1 MAQKT
6 KLEMAIVNEVIAWRM
21 KKKLSQL
28 ELSKLLKLSRGFIG
42 QIESPNSPSKY
53 SLNQLNWLAYKF
65 GCSLHDF
72 IPAKPIKEDD
82 WGK

>member
-1 MAQKT
+1 MAKKT
-6 KLEMAIVNEVIAWRM
+6 KLEMAIVNKVIAWRE
-21 KKKLSQL
+21 KKKYSQN
-28 ELSKLLKLSRGFIG
+28 ELAKVLKLSKGFIG

-53 SLNQLNWLAYKF
+53 SFNQLNWLAYKF

-82 WGK
+82 WEK